1 MTKRKIKLYVQEYI
15 DYSKKNNP
23 FSNVNYDSNIIFLNN
38 CFISLEIIDAYI
50 NSELIDNQY
59 VIKLL
64 KGFQENILLLLHIF
78 PKYNS
83 LIFSTI
89 KRNIIETILRILI
102 TINMDLNEKQI
113 SSMRFVNLKDL
124 IKKNKI
130 YKLSSNKKYIDSYF
144 QLFADNSNVLHNN
157 FSKDSNTITK
167 LSSLN
172 NSLRKDE
179 IKSLNYFSNCIKHF
193 LLFFLPNKFHINVR
207 ELPMSSIKMIQDS
220 IEENEFNNF
229 FSPTSN

>member
-23 FSNVNYDSNIIFLNN
+23 FSNVIYDSNIIFLNN

-50 NSELIDNQY
+50 NSELIDSQY

-64 KGFQENILLLLHIF
+64 KGYQENILLLLHIF

-124 IKKNKI
+124 IKKNEI
-130 YKLSSNKKYIDSYF
+130 YKLSSNKKHIDSYF

-172 NSLRKDE
+172 NSLKKDE

-207 ELPMSSIKMIQDS
+207 ELPMSSIKIIQDS